1 LEVADE
7 KRPVVCGEGGAG
19 AMVGEIGHGFIEM
32 GWAKNRRWEIRG
44 RGCVEPCGIW
54 DDFGVSAVRD
64 ALESRWCVIDGGWWR
79 CMRGQGVGFVVAGGW
94 RSFWS

>member
-1 LEVADE
+1 MEVAGE
-7 KRPVVCGEGGAG
+7 ERPMVCGEGEGG
-19 AMVGEIGHGFIEM
+19 CNGGRDGTWLCLM
-32 GWAKNRRWEIRG
+32 GLAKNRRWEIRG